1 MISSPTF
8 LRLLIVDDEAP
19 ARARLRRLL
28 GAFSGVEVVGEAA
41 DADAAL
47 AAVALLAPHAL
58 LLDIQMP
65 GASGLDLA
73 ASLPEP
79 APAVIFVSA
88 HGHYALPAFDAA
100 AVDYLLKPVEP
111 ERLAR
116 ALHRLRERLA
126 AAAAQAATH
135 STAEASGRTTESPA
149 AARPAPAHLLVPD
162 RGRTHVIACTDILW
176 LEAADNYVV
185 VHAADGRAPLM
196 RRTLA
201 ALLADLGPAFVRTH
215 RSAAVA
221 LAQVMAL
228 LPGERGDA
236 EVLLRG
242 GARAPCSRQQRAL
255 VQAALSGMS
264 GPAVSAAMPGAT
276 APGARDHDV

>member
-1 MISSPTF
+1 M
-8 LRLLIVDDEAP
+8 RLLIVDDEAP
-19 ARARLRRLL
+19 ARTRLRRLL
-28 GAFSGVEVVGEAA
+28 AAFPGVEVVGEAG

-47 AAVALLAPHAL
+47 SAVATLAPQAL

-79 APAVIFVSA
+79 APAVVFVSA

-116 ALHRLRERLA
+116 AIDRLRSRLVPTVPATSSSVGAPALVSGA
-126 AAAAQAATH
+126 AGAL
-135 STAEASGRTTESPA
+135 
-149 AARPAPAHLLVPD
+149 PAPAHLLVPD
-162 RGRTHVIACTDILW
+162 RGRTHVVECARIVW

-185 VHAADGRAPLM
+185 VHADDGRAPLM

-201 ALLADLGPAFVRTH
+201 ALLADLGGAFVRVH

-221 LAQVMAL
+221 IAHVQAV

-236 EVLLRG
+236 VLLLRG
-242 GARAPCSRQQRAL
+242 GARVPCSRQQREA
-255 VQAALSGMS
+255 VQAALAGL
-264 GPAVSAAMPGAT
+264 T
-276 APGARDHDV
+276 APARPAGGA